1 MFATAPSIAADM
13 IAERLR
19 RSADADADETA
30 AAVTWHVDSNEVLL
44 LLDSLSVTDTG
55 DWRHCELELESG
67 ESGRSRVR
75 FAFHAGVNA
84 MGDSVRACAT
94 LSEVPSP
101 VLDRCVAAV
110 EVTLW
115 EALL

>member
-1 MFATAPSIAADM
+1 MFVTAPAIAAGV

-19 RSADADADETA
+19 LSGDADVSA
-30 AAVTWHVDSNEVLL
+30 AAVTWHDDSDEVLL

-55 DWRHCELELESG
+55 DWRHCELALESG
-67 ESGRSRVR
+67 ESGRSRAR
-75 FAFHAGVNA
+75 FAFHTSVNA

-94 LSEVPSP
+94 LSEVSSP
-101 VLDRCVAAV
+101 ALDRCVAAV
-110 EVTLW
+110 EATLW